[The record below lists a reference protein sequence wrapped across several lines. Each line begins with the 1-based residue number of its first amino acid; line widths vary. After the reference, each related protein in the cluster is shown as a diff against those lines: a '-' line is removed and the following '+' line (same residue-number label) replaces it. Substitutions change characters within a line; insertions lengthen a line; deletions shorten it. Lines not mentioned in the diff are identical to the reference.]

1 MLSLHGA
8 GTLNHRKMKKIL
20 HLLLILFLLPLA
32 GQASNLVSFKQVSKV
47 TSGKRYLIVYKDAN
61 YLYVAKAISEK
72 DQVLNKD
79 DVGEVD
85 NLKLENGIIKAT
97 PELYAFTFTATNK
110 SFIIKDL
117 AGYYLGTKGGSEVIP
132 EKTAND
138 AVSWQITHQNDG
150 TFQIKNGKRYL
161 EYSVYNRY
169 FRYYMQNNKGYKA
182 PYLYE
187 EVPAPESRTLT
198 DDMNATNDLSAAEGL
213 DVTVQ
218 RPLVRNSWNAICLP
232 FDMSESQLKDTF
244 GEGVRV
250 ATLTAATDGNAS
262 FNTLSAPQIKAGKP
276 YLLFNPGG
284 ALSEFTVSDVTFNS
298 NITTEPTTGTD
309 FSFVG
314 TLGKSDISAG
324 DYFFSTKKANT
335 LVKQGAN
342 GTIKAFRAYLKA
354 NGNEARLSSFVVDH
368 QTTSIANITI
378 VAPKCEKSY
387 NLNGQEVSR
396 YQKGIVIRNGRKY
409 INK

>member
-1 MLSLHGA
+1 MLPLHGA

-47 TSGKRYLIVYKDAN
+47 TSGKRYMIVCKGKA
-61 YLYVAKAISEK
+61 LYAATAISESG
-72 DQVLNKD
+72 LPF
-79 DVGEVD
+79 
-85 NLKLENGIIKAT
+85 KLVQEQTDGTIRGPLET
-97 PELYAFTFTATNK
+97 FAFTITAVRGGY
-110 SFIIKDL
+110 IIKDPS
-117 AGYYLGTKGGSEVIP
+117 GYYLKSNYGGTKITPGAN
-132 EKTAND
+132 AND
-138 AVSWQITHQNDG
+138 ATVYQINFDNTVDINIYRDNH
-150 TFQIKNGKRYL
+150 YL
-161 EYSVYNRY
+161 IFKSGESSQ
-169 FRYYMQNNKGYKA
+169 FRFYEKNNKNYK

-187 EVPAPESRTLT
+187 EVTSPAPRTLT
-198 DDMNATNDLSAAEGL
+198 DDMSATNDLSAAEGL
-213 DVTVQ
+213 DVTVH
-218 RPLVRNSWNAICLP
+218 RPLVGNSWNAICFP
-232 FDMSESQLKDTF
+232 FDMSESQLKTTF
-244 GEGVRV
+244 GEGVKV
-250 ATLTAATDGNAS
+250 ATLNDVADGNAS
-262 FNTLSAPQIKAGKP
+262 FKTLSTLKIEAGKP

-284 ALSEFTVSDVTFNS
+284 ALSEFTVSDVTINS
-298 NITTEPTTGTD
+298 NTTTEPTIGTD

>member
-1 MLSLHGA
+1 
-8 GTLNHRKMKKIL
+8 MKKIL

-47 TSGKRYLIVYKDAN
+47 TSGKRYLIVYRNQYSAH
-61 YLYVAKAISEK
+61 VSQAIVGDKPAPLKTVLFDRDDSEHISG
-72 DQVLNKD
+72 D
-79 DVGEVD
+79 
-85 NLKLENGIIKAT
+85 IIKVEAET
-97 PELYAFTFTATNK
+97 YAFTFTAYGSGFVIK
-110 SFIIKDL
+110 SSN
-117 AGYYLGTKGGSEVIP
+117 GRYLGRPENSTYIVSKDRYTTDDVWSIIPRADKTFLIENTYAQRYLGS
-132 EKTAND
+132 
-138 AVSWQITHQNDG
+138 SDG
-150 TFQIKNGKRYL
+150 TD
-161 EYSVYNRY
+161 
-169 FRYYMQNNKGYKA
+169 FRCYDENMKLKIV
-182 PYLYE
+182 PSLYE
-187 EVPAPESRTLT
+187 EVSRTLT
-198 DDMNATNDLSAAEGL
+198 DDMSATNDLSAAEGL
-213 DVTVQ
+213 DVTVH
-218 RPLVRNSWNAICLP
+218 RPLVGNSWNAICFP
-232 FDMSESQLKDTF
+232 FDMSESQLKTTF
-244 GEGVRV
+244 GEGVKV
-250 ATLTAATDGNAS
+250 ATLNDVADGNAS
-262 FNTLSAPQIKAGKP
+262 FKTLSTLKIEAGKP

-284 ALSEFTVSDVTFNS
+284 ALSEFTVSDVTINS
-298 NITTEPTTGTD
+298 NTTTEPTIGTD

-396 YQKGIVIRNGRKY
+396 YHKGIVIRNGRKY

>member
-1 MLSLHGA
+1 MEFSLS
-8 GTLNHRKMKKIL
+8 
-20 HLLLILFLLPLA
+20 
-32 GQASNLVSFKQVSKV
+32 
-47 TSGKRYLIVYKDAN
+47 
-61 YLYVAKAISEK
+61 
-72 DQVLNKD
+72 
-79 DVGEVD
+79 
-85 NLKLENGIIKAT
+85 
-97 PELYAFTFTATNK
+97 
-110 SFIIKDL
+110 
-117 AGYYLGTKGGSEVIP
+117 
-132 EKTAND
+132 
-138 AVSWQITHQNDG
+138 QNC
-150 TFQIKNGKRYL
+150 
-161 EYSVYNRY
+161 
-169 FRYYMQNNKGYKA
+169 FRYYTQNNKGYKA

-187 EVPAPESRTLT
+187 EVPAPEPRILT
-198 DDMNATNDLSAAEGL
+198 DDMSATNDLSAAEGL

-218 RPLVRNSWNAICLP
+218 RPLVGNSWNAVCLP
-232 FDMSESQLKDTF
+232 FAMSESQLKTTF
-244 GEGVRV
+244 GEGDKV
-250 ATLTAATDGNAS
+250 ATLNDVADGNAS
-262 FNTLSAPQIKAGKP
+262 FKTLSTLKIEAGKP

-284 ALSEFTVSDVTFNS
+284 ALSEFTVSDVTINS
-298 NITTEPTTGTD
+298 NTTTEPTIGTD

-396 YQKGIVIRNGRKY
+396 YHKGIVIRNGRKY